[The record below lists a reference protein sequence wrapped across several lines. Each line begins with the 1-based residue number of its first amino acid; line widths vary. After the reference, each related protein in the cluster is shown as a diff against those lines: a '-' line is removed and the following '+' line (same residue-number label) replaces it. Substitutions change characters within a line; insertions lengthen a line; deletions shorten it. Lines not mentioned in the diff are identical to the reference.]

1 MINNSDLKRG
11 IGMEIEGQIYQVLQW
26 QHIKMG
32 RGGATV
38 RIKLRNLRTGAIMEQ
53 SFDSGFRFPRVD
65 LDRHTVQYQYKDDD
79 NYYFMDLTTFDQ
91 IALSAEKLG
100 DASRFLLDD
109 MELDIITYG
118 DEPLSV
124 ELPDT
129 VVLKITYTEPGIKGD
144 TTSGATKP
152 ATLETGLV
160 VQVPLFVT
168 MGDAIRVK
176 TETGTYLERA

>member
-11 IGMEIEGQIYQVLQW
+11 IGVEIEGQIFQVLHW

-32 RGGATV
+32 RGGAVV
-38 RIKLRNLRTGAIMEQ
+38 RMKLRNLRTGAIMEQ
-53 SFDSGFRFPRVD
+53 SFDSSFRFPRVD
-65 LDRHTVQYQYKDDD
+65 LDRHKVQYQYNDGD
-79 NYYFMDLTTFDQ
+79 NYYFMDTVSFEQ
-91 IALSAEKLG
+91 IALSSEKLG
-100 DASRFLLDD
+100 DAKLYLLDD
-109 MELDIITYG
+109 MEMDIITYG
-118 DEPLSV
+118 EEPLSV

-129 VVLKITYTEPGIKGD
+129 VVLKVTYTEPGIKGD
-144 TTSGATKP
+144 TTSGSTKP

-168 MGDAIRVK
+168 MDDSVRVK